1 MKQKI
6 KEYDVFPPQE
16 DDWFFDY
23 DLYKSNNHDVD
34 EVQNEH
40 SEESKDSEEN
50 NSITRLPINSSK
62 QNMRN
67 KQCNYKALS
76 IITLYSAAN
85 YDKNTRYS
93 YKTSLF
99 EHKEEIENL
108 SKMKLDTI
116 FRHIKKICKFDNDLI
131 KPINAKDNIAYL
143 MKYSSGKN
151 DRGEYVVIEKDIIK
165 CLVENCS
172 SEEIK
177 AYIFLKYR
185 CEYNKDKDKD
195 KDNTKR
201 EAMVSND
208 SICENI
214 GLSKK
219 SHDNISKVTKITNK
233 LVELN
238 LIKKKTVTKVR
249 AIEGKEKCTYRNI
262 YSIVSYEDFNATES

>member
-1 MKQKI
+1 MKEKT
-6 KEYDVFPPQE
+6 KEYDVFPPE
-16 DDWFFDY
+16 DDDWGFDY
-23 DLYKSNNHDVD
+23 DLYKSNNYDIY
-34 EVQNEH
+34 ESQNEN
-40 SEESKDSEEN
+40 SEENKDLQEN

-62 QNMRN
+62 ENMRN

-76 IITLYSAAN
+76 IITLYSASN

-116 FRHIKKICKFDNDLI
+116 FRHIKKICKFDNELI
-131 KPINAKDNIAYL
+131 QPINVKDNIAYL

-165 CLVENCS
+165 CLIEKCC

-185 CEYNKDKDKD
+185 CEYNKDKND
-195 KDNTKR
+195 TKR

-233 LVELN
+233 LVELK

-249 AIEGKEKCTYRNI
+249 AIDGKEKCTYRNI